1 MQKWLIS
8 AVLSVVFGSVAV
20 LAQGQPPRDERRPQ
34 SPQPPPQQ
42 MMQQQMMQHQA
53 AMQRLHQVQVGQPRC
68 PLAHHGPLLALLVL
82 GSAIIHIL
90 LAVWVYQDLRR
101 RNTGSGIWIVITLL
115 AGLCGAAVYALVR
128 IGEKPLTD
136 SAQK

>member
-1 MQKWLIS
+1 MQKWLLS
-8 AVLSVVFGSVAV
+8 AVLGVVFGSVAV
-20 LAQGQPPRDERRPQ
+20 LAQGQPPPDDRRPQ

-42 MMQQQMMQHQA
+42 MLHQQMLQHQMAMQQHQMQA
-53 AMQRLHQVQVGQPRC
+53 SQPRC
-68 PLAHHGPLLALLVL
+68 PLGRHAGPLLGLLVL
-82 GSAIIHIL
+82 VTTVIHTL

-128 IGEKPLTD
+128 LGEKP
-136 SAQK
+136 S